1 MTPRPREKHPMP
13 RPTPR
18 YSIGAVSTGVLLVII
33 FAALVIWFRSDLR
46 NEIHLKIIERDAAV
60 LYPMALQQVSDSD
73 TGGPSNSQAPLTALL
88 KSARQKGMLA
98 VAVFD
103 RDGNTI
109 ESVPSNQLF
118 VELPTDDYLKLE
130 AGAPISRYHPSFPL
144 DKYFSG
150 VAPEQRQAPVLE
162 VLLPLP
168 LPGPGA
174 QVRGFVRY
182 FIDAR
187 PLSNELAI
195 IDERINRQTTV
206 TLLVGAV
213 LIAAVMA
220 AATLSVQRA
229 QRIIAERNERL
240 TRANFDLTLATK
252 ASAVGQITSHLIH
265 GLQGSVEGLRAVVA
279 SREVDPS
286 NPAWDSAAGYT
297 DRLQTM
303 IRETIA
309 LLSDASANTSYELT
323 GHELA
328 KTIRESNKAPAA
340 EKGVVLNVGEGFDA
354 MLDSHRG
361 SLLCLIAS
369 NLLQNAIAATGKGRS
384 VLVSLVD
391 TGWATVLTVR
401 DEGSGIP
408 ESVQK
413 QLFKPGRSGRAG
425 GSGLGLAISQ
435 LMARQIGAELVLLST
450 GHEGTTFRLTLPH
463 QD

>member
-1 MTPRPREKHPMP
+1 MP

-18 YSIGAVSTGVLLVII
+18 YSIGAVSTGILLVII

-60 LYPMALQQVSDSD
+60 LYPMALQQVSE
-73 TGGPSNSQAPLTALL
+73 GEAANSLSPLTVLL

-103 RDGNTI
+103 RDGNTT

-118 VELPTDDYLKLE
+118 VELPTDDFLKLQ
-130 AGAPISRYHPSFPL
+130 AGAPISRYYPSFPL
-144 DKYFSG
+144 DRYFSG
-150 VAPEQRQAPVLE
+150 VAPEQEPVLE

-168 LPGPGA
+168 GA
-174 QVRGFVRY
+174 APAQARGFVRY

-187 PLSNELAI
+187 PLSQELAV
-195 IDERINRQTTV
+195 IDERIDRQTAV
-206 TLLVGAV
+206 TLLVGAI
-213 LIAAVMA
+213 LIAVVMA
-220 AATLSVQRA
+220 AATLTVQRA

-279 SREVDPS
+279 SRETDPS
-286 NPAWDSAAGYT
+286 NAAWESAAGYT
-297 DRLQTM
+297 ERLQTM
-303 IRETIA
+303 IRETIS
-309 LLSDASANTSYELT
+309 LLSDASASTTYELS

-328 KTIRESNKAPAA
+328 KTIREANRASAA
-340 EKGVVLNVGEGFDA
+340 EKGVELEVNEGFGA
-354 MLDSHRG
+354 MMDSHRG

-369 NLLQNAIAATGKGRS
+369 NLLQNAIVATAKGRK
-384 VLVSLVD
+384 VLVLLVD

-401 DEGSGIP
+401 DEGTGIP
-408 ESVQK
+408 EAVQK
-413 QLFKPGRSGRAG
+413 HLFKPGRSGRPG

-450 GHEGTTFRLTLPH
+450 GPDGTTFRLTIPH